1 MRVVKISGGLG
12 NQMFQYVFGKYLSK
26 KYNEKIYYDVDWYKN
41 LKKRLYNLE
50 LLKFDLDIE
59 IIKVKIT
66 YLNLLYLIR

>member
-41 LKKRLYNLE
+41 LKKKKILYNL
-50 LLKFDLDIE
+50 K
-59 IIKVKIT
+59 
-66 YLNLLYLIR
+66 